1 MKTLSKLLSLV
12 LILTIS
18 ASAHAG
24 TYLKSEPGTVQKQE
38 ERKLGSFKGIAISG
52 PLKAFVKIGSEEKVQ
67 LEGDPEAVAQLITEI
82 KDGILIIR
90 PKTKWKDWNRKF
102 DNSRVTAYVTAKK
115 LSSLVMSGSGSIEVQ
130 GPLNSTSLATTLSG
144 SGSMKVPAN
153 VNSLTAVISGSGN
166 IEMNGKANDASIT
179 INGSG
184 NFKGNA
190 LTVEV
195 ASTHISG
202 SGSIYV
208 KANKKID
215 AVTSGSGTVY
225 YSGNPTIEKR
235 VVGSGGVRRN

>member
-1 MKTLSKLLSLV
+1 MKTLSKLLSLALV
-12 LILTIS
+12 LTIS
-18 ASAHAG
+18 AAAHAG
-24 TYLKSEPGTVQKQE
+24 TALKSEPGTVQTQE
-38 ERKLGSFKGIAISG
+38 ERQLGSFKGVAISG
-52 PLKAFVKIGSEEKVQ
+52 PIKAFVKMGNEEKIR
-67 LEGDPEAVAQLITEI
+67 LEGDPDAVAQLITEI

-102 DNSRVTAYVTAKK
+102 DNSRVTAHITAKK
-115 LSSLVMSGSGSIEVQ
+115 LSSVTMSGSGSVEVQ
-130 GPLNSTSLATTLSG
+130 GPVNSTSLATTLSG
-144 SGSMKVPAN
+144 SGAMKVPAN
-153 VNSLTAVISGSGN
+153 VNSLTALISGSGN
-166 IEMNGKANDASIT
+166 IEISGKANDASIT

-195 ASTHISG
+195 AKTKISG

-225 YSGNPTIEKR
+225 YTGDPTIEKR
-235 VVGSGGVRRN
+235 VVGSGDVRRN

>member
-1 MKTLSKLLSLV
+1 MKPLSKLLSLA
-12 LILTIS
+12 LIFSIS
-18 ASAHAG
+18 AAAHAG
-24 TYLKSEPGTVQKQE
+24 TYSKSEPITVQTQE
-38 ERKLGSFKGIAISG
+38 ERLLGSFKGVAISG
-52 PLKAFVKIGSEEKVQ
+52 PVKAFVKIGNEEKVR
-67 LEGDPEAVAQLITEI
+67 LEGDSEAVAQLITEI

-90 PKTKWKDWNRKF
+90 PKSKWKDWNRKF
-102 DNSRVTAYVTAKK
+102 HNSRVTAYITAKS
-115 LSSLVMSGSGSIEVQ
+115 LSSLTMSGSGSLEVQ
-130 GPLNSTSLATTLSG
+130 EPVNSPSLVTTLSG
-144 SGSMKVPAN
+144 SGKMKVLAN

-166 IEMNGKANDASIT
+166 IEINGKANDAKIT
-179 INGSG
+179 IAGSG

-195 ASTHISG
+195 AATKISG